1 MPAIETQELTKK
13 FGQVTAVEDLN
24 LKVEGGEI
32 LGLLGPNG
40 AGKTTTLSMLC
51 TLLKPTS
58 GTASVNG
65 FDVRRSPADVR
76 RSIGIVFQDP
86 SLDEQLTAM
95 ENLDFHARLYM
106 MKPEQRKTRIEEV
119 LDIVELGDKR
129 REFVKNFSGGM
140 RRRLEIARGLMH
152 HPRVLFLDEPTL
164 GLDPQTRRNIW
175 SYIKGMSEREGV
187 TIILTTHY
195 MEEAEFL
202 CDRIGIIDEGKIIAL
217 DTYAGLKAKIGKQTV
232 ILEAEG
238 TGDYVRELKTLK
250 GVRDISEHGNKLSIN
265 ADEAER
271 ILPLLFE
278 TARRM
283 GVKVRSVS
291 LHSSNLE
298 DVFIKL
304 TGRAIREERKDGI
317 GTLKKK
323 SRYFI

>member
-1 MPAIETQELTKK
+1 MPTIETHDLTKK
-13 FGQVTAVEDLN
+13 FGPLTAVKDLD
-24 LKVEGGEI
+24 LEVEGGEI
-32 LGLLGPNG
+32 FGLLGPNG
-40 AGKTTTLSMLC
+40 AGKTTILSMLC
-51 TLLKPTS
+51 TLLQPTS

-65 FDVRRSPADVR
+65 FDIRKDPAHVR

-86 SLDEQLTAM
+86 SLDGQLTAI

-106 MKPEQRKTRIEEV
+106 MNTEKRKTRIKEV
-119 LDIVELGDKR
+119 LRMVELSDKR

-140 RRRLEIARGLMH
+140 KRRLEIARGLMH

-175 SYIKGMSEREGV
+175 SYIKGMKDREGM

-202 CDRIGIIDEGKIIAL
+202 CDRIGIIDEGDIIAL
-217 DTYAGLKAKIGKQTV
+217 DTSAGLKAKIGKQTI

-238 TGDYVRELKTLK
+238 TAEYLRELENIK
-250 GVRDISEHGNKLSIN
+250 GVRDISEHGTRLSIH
-265 ADEAER
+265 ADVAER
-271 ILPLLFE
+271 IVPLVFE
-278 TARRM
+278 AARRM
-283 GVKVRSVS
+283 GVEVKSIS

-304 TGRAIREERKDGI
+304 TGREMREERKNEFGSI
-317 GTLKKK
+317 KKTRF
-323 SRYFI
+323 SL